1 MQEYR
6 APLSDMKFVLREL
19 ADRDLLAQLPGY
31 GHATLDVMEAV
42 LEEADKFAGGI
53 LSPLNRRGD
62 LEGARWHEGRVA
74 TAGGWKQ
81 AYEQFI
87 AAGWNGLS
95 CPEELGGQNLPRA
108 VSALVEE
115 MWNGANMAF
124 ALCPMLTRGAIDAIE
139 VCGSAAQVRTYL
151 SKMVAGR
158 WSGTMNLTEPQAG
171 SDLAAVRTRAVPTG
185 DGRYRLEGQ
194 KIFITYGEHDLTEN
208 IVHPVLARIAGA
220 PEGVKGISLFL
231 VPKFLVDADGSAGA
245 RNDVHCV
252 SIEHKLGIRASP
264 TCVLAFGQN
273 GGAVGELV
281 GEENRGLEYMF
292 IMMNA
297 ARYSVG
303 VEGVGLAERA
313 YQAALAYAQERI
325 QGTEA
330 GVRGGARVPIVRHP
344 DVRRMLL
351 LMKSQV
357 EAMRALACVVAVALD
372 AARLH
377 PDEQVRRR
385 QQSFV
390 DLMIPV
396 VKGWCTENAV
406 DIASLGIQVH
416 GGVGFIEE
424 AGAAQYLRD
433 ARITP
438 IYEGTTGIQ
447 ANDLIGRKLARDG
460 GRAAQTV
467 IAEMRTL
474 VGDLDGTPDLRPLA
488 GALSAAVDAL
498 ERSIRYVV
506 ENYGRDVRSVSV
518 GAVPL
523 LKLFGIVA
531 GGLAIDALGADL
543 ERAPRKQRA
552 GRPRCRLP
560 PSQDRHRAVLW
571 GSCAA
576 AGIGPGAMR
585 HPRFGKRAGRG
596 CALAAHGRAIS
607 EPDRMPDRGAH
618 RGALRARGG
627 GADRGH
633 LGLHGAPG
641 ACAP

>member
-6 APLSDMKFVLREL
+6 APLSDMRFVLREL

-42 LEEADKFAGGI
+42 LEEAGKFAAGV

-62 LEGARWHEGRVA
+62 LQGARWHEGRVA

-139 VCGSAAQVRTYL
+139 VCGSADQIRTYL
-151 SKMVAGR
+151 PKMVAGQ

-231 VPKFLVDADGSAGA
+231 VPKFLVNADGSAGA

-281 GEENRGLEYMF
+281 GEGNRGLEYMF

-313 YQAALAYAQERI
+313 YQTALAYAQGRI

-357 EAMRALACVVAVALD
+357 EAMRALACVVAVSLD

-377 PDEQVRRR
+377 PDEQERRR
-385 QQSFV
+385 HQSFV

-406 DIASLGIQVH
+406 DICSLGIQVH

-467 IAEMRTL
+467 IAQMRTL
-474 VGDLDGTPDLRPLA
+474 VRDLDGAPGLRSLA
-488 GALSAAVDAL
+488 EALSAAVDAL
-498 ERSIRYVV
+498 ERSIRHVV
-506 ENYGRDVRSVSV
+506 ENYGQDVRSVSV

-531 GGLAIDALGADL
+531 GGWQLMRLALISSGRL
-543 ERAPRKQRA
+543 E
-552 GRPRCRLP
+552 
-560 PSQDRHRAVLW
+560 S
-571 GSCAA
+571 
-576 AGIGPGAMR
+576 
-585 HPRFGKRAGRG
+585 
-596 CALAAHGRAIS
+596 
-607 EPDRMPDRGAH
+607 
-618 RGALRARGG
+618 G
-627 GADRGH
+627 GADGPDSGFHRAKIATARFYGDH
-633 LGLHGAPG
+633 VLPQTSGLAQCVIHGSAS
-641 ACAP
+641 ALAEDLL